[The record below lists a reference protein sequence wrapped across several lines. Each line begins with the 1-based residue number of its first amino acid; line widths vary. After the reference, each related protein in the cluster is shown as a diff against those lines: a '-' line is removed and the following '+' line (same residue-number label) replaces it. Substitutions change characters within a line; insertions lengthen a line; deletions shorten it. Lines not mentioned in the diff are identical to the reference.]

1 MRQTIRSFYQTFF
14 LTNRRDDRDST
25 ALHYA
30 TQKWSQATVRR
41 LLELGANIGM
51 RNVWEELP
59 IAKIRPETMED
70 FLSEFCL
77 ASSGDVVHE
86 NFSIT
91 FK

>member
-1 MRQTIRSFYQTFF
+1 MRQTRKSAIKPF

-51 RNVWEELP
+51 RNVWQELP

-70 FLSEFCL
+70 FLSDFCL
-77 ASSGDVVHE
+77 AFSGDVVHE